1 MLGDAGIEC
10 VSGETF
16 FSTEQAKISRRHN
29 QMQKSRHRTN
39 GTIAIFHLYR
49 FRCFHFKFYCAAM
62 AAALVDHCCFLTE
75 NSSLM
80 GITSTT
86 ALFIVNEISSNLY
99 SVKSGGKVKLKSSV
113 LLQKQ
118 AAVKPEGD
126 TVFTASVIPLLFANI
141 SGFCATSPQDKFV
154 VIVAKNRLPLFEYLL
169 CDGAG
174 SVPEHVCCSNLSL
187 NNSLKLF
194 GFFILLL
201 QPVST
206 KNNAINNAEVFML
219 RLIRLLPLPNAWLF
233 MFCALSM
240 IVLSLKISFVVY
252 LIEIAPGLSGIIL
265 YPSVRILKNFT
276 PNCLALSF
284 NFFPC
289 CDSVLHPA

>member
-1 MLGDAGIEC
+1 
-10 VSGETF
+10 
-16 FSTEQAKISRRHN
+16 
-29 QMQKSRHRTN
+29 
-39 GTIAIFHLYR
+39 
-49 FRCFHFKFYCAAM
+49 
-62 AAALVDHCCFLTE
+62 
-75 NSSLM
+75 M

-141 SGFCATSPQDKFV
+141 SGFCAASPQDKFV

-174 SVPEHVCCSNLSL
+174 SVPGHVCSSNLSL

-194 GFFILLL
+194 GFFMLLL

-252 LIEIAPGLSGIIL
+252 LIG
-265 YPSVRILKNFT
+265 RIQQRS
-276 PNCLALSF
+276 A
-284 NFFPC
+284 
-289 CDSVLHPA
+289 